1 MVLGNLTV
9 GRSVMCHQC
18 FDNSAGDHWGPPVRG
33 RRWKIWQRL
42 IASALVA
49 QAKAYYAVLL
59 QGNSFMSFPLETRNS
74 AFLRWQMLK
83 HARIVQSCHYLG
95 VVLFTAP
102 FLKIKALSG
111 KCCNTS
117 LKRHYFQLK
126 ISYVPNQ
133 NHESEIKS
141 DTFSPVVS
149 LAKGKE
155 GSFSSGPDVQDATRA
170 VIPDN
175 FNLNLSPHVNGV
187 DL

>member
-1 MVLGNLTV
+1 MV
-9 GRSVMCHQC
+9 GRSVVCHQC
-18 FDNSAGDHWGPPVRG
+18 CDTLAGDHWGPPVRG

-42 IASALVA
+42 ISAVQVA

-59 QGNSFMSFPLETRNS
+59 HGNSFMNRPLETRSS
-74 AFLRWQMLK
+74 ASLQWQMLIS
-83 HARIVQSCHYLG
+83 ARIVQSCHYLG

-111 KCCNTS
+111 KRCNTP
-117 LKRHYFQLK
+117 LERHYFQCK

-141 DTFSPVVS
+141 DMFSPVVS

-155 GSFSSGPDVQDATRA
+155 GSFSSGPDVQDATQA

-175 FNLNLSPHVNGV
+175 FNLNLFPHVNGV